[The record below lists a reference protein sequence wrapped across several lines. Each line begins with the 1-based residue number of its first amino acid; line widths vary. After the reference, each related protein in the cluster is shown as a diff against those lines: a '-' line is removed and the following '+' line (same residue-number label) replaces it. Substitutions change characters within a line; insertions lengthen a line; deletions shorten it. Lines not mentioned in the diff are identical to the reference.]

1 MAVVIPDIKPTE
13 LLARFRGRV
22 TSARPAYPDVLH
34 LDVIDAAGGVWS
46 FGTFEADYVP
56 KDPDAFVDKSVVD
69 ADLDVP
75 VGRLAI
81 RFSDGS
87 ELNVVPFALKPD
99 EVDEFYES
107 WNLFTPDGFVLNYGP
122 GDRWVLKRATD
133 PL

>member
-1 MAVVIPDIKPTE
+1 MALVIPDIKPTE

-34 LDVIDAAGGVWS
+34 LDVVDVDGGTWS

-56 KDPDAFVDKSVVD
+56 KDPDAFIDKSVVD
-69 ADLDVP
+69 VCLDAP
-75 VGRLAI
+75 SAHLTI

-107 WNLFTPDGFVLNYGP
+107 WQLFTPDGFVLNYGP
-122 GDRWVLKRATD
+122 GEHWMLKRATD